1 MVAARSLFLLNG
13 KLGFLNTKPIVGYYK
28 GFWYEQTLG
37 MFIRAKYSI
46 VSIGPPQEKLKYYR
60 GGMQA

>member
-1 MVAARSLFLLNG
+1 LNG

-46 VSIGPPQEKLKYYR
+46 VSIDPPQEKLKYYR